1 MLPARPWAPGVGNAV
16 PPVTPLLEAAEEL
29 QEVLEGVLKEV
40 LEGAEQLH
48 NQVQE
53 IKILR
58 LQAEVNHR
66 RWLRRRQRAA
76 ALEAAAEVQ
85 RARWAVEKE
94 QRSMGQEDRQS
105 AATRRRKAEQ
115 EQNEE
120 DRIRKS
126 WRAFLD
132 YGVRWKYVKEA
143 LEMARAREEALEKAR
158 EEALEMAR
166 ARDAPPRTPTKSAG
180 EGQGGGSG
188 DSLFK
193 ASSDEA

>member
-1 MLPARPWAPGVGNAV
+1 M

-85 RARWAVEKE
+85 RARSVVETE
-94 QRSMGQEDRQS
+94 RRSMGREDRLS
-105 AATRRRKAEQ
+105 AATRKRKAEQ

-120 DRIRKS
+120 NRIRKS
-126 WRAFLD
+126 WRDFLD
-132 YGVRWKYVKEA
+132 YGVRWRYVKEA
-143 LEMARAREEALEKAR
+143 LELAREREKALEKAR
-158 EEALEMAR
+158 EAVLEMAR
-166 ARDAPPRTPTKSAG
+166 AR
-180 EGQGGGSG
+180 GGRPQTLTRANGSG
-188 DSLFK
+188 GFLLK
-193 ASSDEA
+193 ASTDSEEG